1 VRGFSPWLL
10 GFTLVVGLAL
20 LHRFAGLARDDHAE
34 TLESGPLASTHGTDP
49 ARGGTVLIVEVES
62 RDLLERLRRRFPR
75 ARLLV
80 SERDVVAIEGCIFTY
95 DLEAVSGPLNRLGWS
110 NRRIDL
116 VTRPRGPRAEAAALP
131 SAPAP
136 GSNLIADLAKKPE
149 LSRGDALALLR
160 ELEP

>member
-1 VRGFSPWLL
+1 
-10 GFTLVVGLAL
+10 
-20 LHRFAGLARDDHAE
+20 
-34 TLESGPLASTHGTDP
+34 
-49 ARGGTVLIVEVES
+49 VLIVEVES